1 MEQAY
6 SVASHTHPQRENGHG
21 TEEVELA
28 LMQAF
33 RCLSPDDQLR
43 LCRLAQDLAR
53 VEGPLKGRVSH
64 NSPLTINAFNVRQGF

>member
-6 SVASHTHPQRENGHG
+6 SAASHTHPRSENGPSAEG
-21 TEEVELA
+21 VELA

-33 RCLSPDDQLR
+33 RCLAPDDQLR

-53 VEGPLKGRVSH
+53 VEGPLTKGY
-64 NSPLTINAFNVRQGF
+64 